1 MRLHDEPITILGA
14 GLTGALLAAIL
25 AQRGMQVEVIERQQD
40 PRKVDAY
47 AGRSINLAMA
57 ARGMNGLAVAGLT
70 DAVAPLLCPMPGR
83 LLHNTDGTQH
93 FQPYSAHEHELNYA
107 VSRAGLNAILLD
119 AAEKAGAKF
128 RFGQRCIDFVPMENR
143 LTLEAAG
150 ADTSHRYSLTASRL
164 IAADGAGSP
173 VRRALASMP
182 RFDFEESL
190 LDHLYQEIA
199 IPPRDGNFAME
210 AEALHIWPRGG
221 YMFIALPNPERDFTG
236 TLFMKAEGDADE
248 PSFEWW
254 QDPERAARWFAT
266 TFSDVPALVPD
277 LADQLQNN
285 PTGVMGTVRCNR
297 WHLDDR
303 ILLIGD
309 AAHAIVPF
317 HGQGM
322 NAAFEDCAAFSA
334 LLDTAS
340 DWRDLFQR
348 FSTARVP
355 NANAIADMA
364 LENYIEMR
372 DTVRDPKFHLKK
384 ALAFELERMAPDQ
397 FISRY
402 AMVMF
407 HADIPY
413 ATAQERGRVQ
423 ADLLDRWTSPH
434 DELSEIDLNQCLREA
449 REALPTL

>member
-1 MRLHDEPITILGA
+1 MLVHNESITILGA
-14 GLTGALLAAIL
+14 GLTGALLATIL
-25 AQRGMQVEVIERQQD
+25 AQRGMQVQVIERQQD
-40 PRKVDAY
+40 PRKIDAY

-57 ARGMNGLAVAGLT
+57 ARGMNGLAVAGLN

-83 LLHNTDGTQH
+83 LLHNSDGTQH
-93 FQPYSAHEHELNYA
+93 FQPYSAHEHELNYS
-107 VSRAGLNAILLD
+107 VSRAGLNAILLE
-119 AAEKAGAKF
+119 AAEQAGAEF
-128 RFGQRCIDFVPMENR
+128 RFGQRCVDFDPTENR
-143 LTLEAAG
+143 LTLEASDS
-150 ADTSHRYSLTASRL
+150 DTPHRYSLATARL

-173 VRRALASMP
+173 VRRAMAPLP
-182 RFDFEESL
+182 GFDFEESL

-199 IPPRDGNFAME
+199 IPPKDGQFAME

-236 TLFMKAEGDADE
+236 TLFMKATAADDE
-248 PSFEWW
+248 PSFQWW
-254 QDPERAARWFAT
+254 QDPERAARWFET
-266 TFSDVPALVPD
+266 TFPDVPALVPD

-297 WHLDDR
+297 WHLEDR

-348 FSTARVP
+348 FSAARVP

-364 LENYIEMR
+364 LENYVEMR

-384 ALAFELERMAPDQ
+384 ALAFELERLAPDQ

-423 ADLLDRWTSPH
+423 AQLLDRWTRRHEVIS
-434 DELSEIDLNQCLREA
+434 DIDLGKCLREA
-449 REALPTL
+449 REALPAL